1 VEAEL
6 RDLINPVRRA
16 EVGAH
21 EESGDAQTGL
31 SSIHWTSPSPSSV
44 CLREKK
50 QNFGI
55 PLVPAS

>member
-1 VEAEL
+1 MQGLATLAGEY
-6 RDLINPVRRA
+6 

-31 SSIHWTSPSPSSV
+31 SSIHWTSPSSSSV

-50 QNFGI
+50 QNFSI